1 MNWMQRI
8 VTRIGMDK
16 IAHLFGSAFLTRA
29 LGHFIHWA
37 IASCIVLALGVAKE
51 LWDGTFDKRDL
62 LADAIGVV
70 IGAIIAII

>member
-16 IAHLFGSAFLTRA
+16 IAHHFGSAFLTLA

-37 IASCIVLALGVAKE
+37 IASLIVLALGVAKE
-51 LWDGTFDKRDL
+51 IWDGVFNKRDL

-70 IGAIIAII
+70 IGTIVTII